1 VRTFFFLFAIGC
13 CSLIGAC
20 TTNGAA
26 SCIEGQ
32 SLSCSCSDGRSGAQ
46 VCNADGTLEPCECTG
61 TGYDGGGFGGNGGN
75 GGNAGNGGSAGTGGY
90 GGSAGAGGDG
100 GAGGNSGGGGV
111 AGSGGFGGSDCPL
124 METEWCDGTDN
135 DCDGVIDNG
144 NVCPDDTVE
153 NTRLFARNAYFL
165 GTTSEGS
172 CGADA
177 LQAFWPT
184 LEPTYFSGFDCYA
197 DVYGFRPDND
207 QIYYFAT
214 FSGIR
219 QDADPDD
226 PVVLTPPCGDR
237 VGRDFGFD
245 GSGTLHYRCQDTLRR
260 GNGELVSQLVQSLVE
275 VTADGRSVV
284 TRASNVASGSTY
296 VVLDANGDEVSR
308 LEPHADYVG
317 ELTPLPEGAS
327 LSDDGQDV
335 YVLFHREFG
344 QGQNELVAFT
354 VSPTNEWSLV
364 RRVHVDSIG
373 YSQLVLSDGT
383 IFIRERDPLTTF
395 DEQIVAYKTDGEIEI
410 VWREADAGTVRAHIG
425 DQMLVGP

>member
-1 VRTFFFLFAIGC
+1 
-13 CSLIGAC
+13 
-20 TTNGAA
+20 
-26 SCIEGQ
+26 
-32 SLSCSCSDGRSGAQ
+32 
-46 VCNADGTLEPCECTG
+46 
-61 TGYDGGGFGGNGGN
+61 
-75 GGNAGNGGSAGTGGY
+75 
-90 GGSAGAGGDG
+90 
-100 GAGGNSGGGGV
+100 V
-111 AGSGGFGGSDCPL
+111 AGSGGVGGSDCPL
-124 METEWCDGTDN
+124 VETEWCDGADN

-144 NVCPDDTVE
+144 NVCPDDTIE
-153 NTRLFARNAYFL
+153 NTRPFTRNAYFL

-177 LQAFWPT
+177 LQAFWPA
-184 LEPTYFSGFDCYA
+184 LEPTYFTGFDCYA

-219 QDADPDD
+219 QDADPND

-245 GSGTLHYRCQDTLRR
+245 GSGTLHYRCDDTLRR
-260 GNGELVSQLVQSLVE
+260 GNGELVSQLVQRLVE

-296 VVLDANGDEVSR
+296 VVLDVDGDEVSR

-354 VSPTNEWSLV
+354 MSPANEWSPV
-364 RRVHVDSIG
+364 RRVQVDSIG

-383 IFIRERDPLTTF
+383 IFVRERDPLTIF
-395 DEQIVAYKTDGEIEI
+395 DEQIVAYKNDGETEI
-410 VWREADAGTVRAHIG
+410 VWREVDAGTVRAHIG